1 MGVYEDKQAK
11 EREALDKQ
19 FIAEAGPLAD
29 RLLQEIEKAAG
40 IKPKKSVQEGSHAIN
55 IYLDEPR
62 ISMEIHH
69 DWGTGSKHWGRQPTG
84 KPKIR
89 FNAGGFGRGR
99 TSWYR
104 PNKEG
109 AFNIEKIV
117 KTVAEQV
124 EGYKIGQKARQEG
137 EVKDAENKAAKAKEL
152 DGIKLLDGAF
162 VDRHHSPDSYTFR
175 FGGTFSGLSAQDVA
189 ALSESFKK
197 LTAQY
202 KFEKSWRMDY

>member
-1 MGVYEDKQAK
+1 MGVYEEKQGK
-11 EREALDKQ
+11 EREALEAQ
-19 FIAEAGPLAD
+19 FRASSKPLAEK
-29 RLLQEIEKAAG
+29 LIAEIEKASG
-40 IKPKKSVQEGSHAIN
+40 IKPKESVQEGSHWIS
-55 IYLDEPR
+55 IWIDEPR
-62 ISMEIHH
+62 ISIEVQH
-69 DWGTGSKHWGRQPTG
+69 DWGTGRHHYGSQPLGTAKIVLNLGR
-84 KPKIR
+84 
-89 FNAGGFGRGR
+89 FGRGSK
-99 TSWYR
+99 TWYR
-104 PNKEG
+104 PNGEG

-162 VDRHHSPDSYTFR
+162 VDRHNSPDSYTFR